1 MEENQ
6 DRNIW
11 RGNRVQWVLPGERLN
26 LMVPNSRP
34 HWKLL
39 NVNFIRSLKD
49 CLKKLAQQ
57 RIWLIFTI
65 NRLFG

>member
-1 MEENQ
+1 
-6 DRNIW
+6 
-11 RGNRVQWVLPGERLN
+11 VQWVLPGERLN

-57 RIWLIFTI
+57 RFWLIFTI